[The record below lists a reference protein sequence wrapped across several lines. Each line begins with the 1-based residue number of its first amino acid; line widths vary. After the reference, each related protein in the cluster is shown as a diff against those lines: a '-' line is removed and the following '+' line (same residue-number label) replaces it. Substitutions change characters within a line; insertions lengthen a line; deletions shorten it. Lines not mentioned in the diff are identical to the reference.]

1 MNSQDNFVALGKTL
15 QEHDE
20 RLAKAFLKI
29 REIGLKLNKTKCQ
42 IRKQLIVFL
51 GHITLSADIKADP
64 PKTEVITKMPFPNHL
79 MNYRDF
85 LIWLTT

>member
-20 RLAKAFLKI
+20 RLAKAFLKK

-64 PKTEVITKMPFPNHL
+64 PKTEVMPFPNHL